1 MRNYKFWVEASEE
14 DEVLRCSDIL
24 YIYTYIYIYIFFW
37 GGEWLLGIVF
47 SRKDLFFQILKSW

>member
-24 YIYTYIYIYIFFW
+24 YIYIYIYTFFF
-37 GGEWLLGIVF
+37 GGGNGY
-47 SRKDLFFQILKSW
+47 